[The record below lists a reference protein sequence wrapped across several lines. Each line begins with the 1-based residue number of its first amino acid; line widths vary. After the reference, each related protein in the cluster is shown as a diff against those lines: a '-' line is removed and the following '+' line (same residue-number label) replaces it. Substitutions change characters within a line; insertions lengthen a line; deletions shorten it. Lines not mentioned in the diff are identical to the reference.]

1 MAITKKPTKPAQD
14 ATAAA
19 ADAFISGAPD
29 AAAATPEAPR
39 RVRKGRKVQIT
50 LTIAEP
56 LLERV
61 DGLAG
66 QLGQSRA
73 AVINL
78 AVVQMLERGLRL
90 GAGE

>member
-19 ADAFISGAPD
+19 ADAFIAAAPD
-29 AAAATPEAPR
+29 AAAASPEAPR

-50 LTIAEP
+50 LTITEP
-56 LLERV
+56 LLDRV
-61 DGLAG
+61 DELAS
-66 QLGQSRA
+66 QIGQSRA

-78 AVVQMLERGLRL
+78 AVMQMLQSGLRI
-90 GAGE
+90 E